1 MDSLKVQIIQK
12 AWKDP
17 EFKAELLRDP
27 KSALQASFGIMV
39 PEEIELQVMEETP
52 SSYFLIIPP
61 NPAELASSGD
71 ESNNLRY
78 NWG

>member
-17 EFKAELLRDP
+17 EFKAKLLSDP
-27 KSALQASFGIMV
+27 KSALQAFGIMV

-61 NPAELASSGD
+61 NPADLAGSGD
-71 ESNNLRY
+71 ESDNLRY